1 MIASPQNVQ
10 MLGTGLDHPE
20 CVCVAPDGALYAG
33 GEGGQL
39 YRLAP
44 DGTQSQAAG
53 TGGFLLGVALDGHGR
68 VHACDAGRK
77 AVLRIDPD
85 GPVTERAGGFEIP
98 NYGVFDAAGNLFVS
112 DSGDYWNPTGT
123 GKVYVDYKDVETLK
137 RLLSINGKILSR
149 NRSGAAAFEQRMIT
163 DAIKRAR
170 FLALLPYSGPS
181 NPS

>member
-1 MIASPQNVQ
+1 MPPRSRPRFQSFNHPKIRIA
-10 MLGTGLDHPE
+10 
-20 CVCVAPDGALYAG
+20 
-33 GEGGQL
+33 
-39 YRLAP
+39 
-44 DGTQSQAAG
+44 
-53 TGGFLLGVALDGHGR
+53 
-68 VHACDAGRK
+68 K
-77 AVLRIDPD
+77 
-85 GPVTERAGGFEIP
+85 
-98 NYGVFDAAGNLFVS
+98 VS
-112 DSGDYWNPTGT
+112 GT